1 MNYKPS
7 AIELAEGALLADIA
21 VLFQLLVVYLPIG
34 AFFSLLIPTVFAVV
48 VLRHGFY
55 VGALSLCVAMFVACV
70 LTGAG
75 SLIAML
81 FPGGAGLFLGVTMKY
96 RMRHG
101 LLVLLGVI
109 GSTVALY
116 ALLIV
121 TTLLTGLGMEI
132 IALQLR
138 GSLVAS
144 AHVAAAVSDVFG
156 LGAWWRVQVYPNLA
170 SLAHLILNYWWL
182 ALLFVCVNFACPLVV
197 MTYVITNS
205 LVRLLG
211 YPVRPFPDGPV
222 AALIIRMRQF
232 IIRLVK
238 RKT

>member
-1 MNYKPS
+1 MIELHKPS

-34 AFFSLLIPTVFAVV
+34 SFFSLLIPTVFAVV

-55 VGALSLCVAMFVACV
+55 IGVLSLCVAVFVACV
-70 LTGAG
+70 LTGVG

-81 FPGGAGLFLGVTMKY
+81 FPGGAGLFLGITMKY

-116 ALLIV
+116 ALLIL
-121 TTLLTGLGMEI
+121 TTLLTGLGMNI
-132 IALQLR
+132 IVLQLR

-144 AHVAAAVSDVFG
+144 ANVAAGASDLLG
-156 LGAWWRVQVYPNLA
+156 LGAWWRVQLYPSLA
-170 SLAHLILNYWWL
+170 SLAHLILDYWSL
-182 ALLFVCVNFACPLVV
+182 ALLFVCVNFSCPLVV

-211 YPVRPFPDGPV
+211 YRVRPFPDGWV
-222 AALIIRMRQF
+222 AALIARVR
-232 IIRLVK
+232 RLVI
-238 RKT
+238 RSG